1 MERHYKLSEAAEILG
16 VHPHTIR
23 KWEWAGKIKCVRT
36 PGGRRRIPESE
47 LKRILGKLNRNRC
60 IIYARVSTHKQEK
73 DGNLERQVKRLIDY
87 AKSKGYEIVEV
98 FKEVASGVN
107 EDRTELNKA
116 LDMIREG
123 KADILLVE
131 FKDRL
136 ARLGFKYIEKYC
148 KAFDC
153 RIEIVEKDESKTPQQ
168 ELVEDLIAIVSS
180 FAARIYG
187 SRGKARAKKLV
198 EVVKSALHPG

>member
-1 MERHYKLSEAAEILG
+1 MEKHYTLSEAAEILG

-47 LKRILGKLNRNRC
+47 LKRILGGSGNRC

-73 DGNLERQVKRLIDY
+73 DGNLERQVERLMDY
-87 AKSKGYEIVEV
+87 AKSKGYEVVEV

-107 EDRTELNKA
+107 ENRIALNKA
-116 LDMIREG
+116 LSMIREG

-136 ARLGFKYIEKYC
+136 ARFGFSYIEKYC
-148 KAFDC
+148 EAFDC
-153 RIEIVEKDESKTPQQ
+153 RIEIAEKDDKSPQQ

-187 SRGKARAKKLV
+187 SRAKKKAKKLV
-198 EVVKSALHPG
+198 EVVKSALHSG